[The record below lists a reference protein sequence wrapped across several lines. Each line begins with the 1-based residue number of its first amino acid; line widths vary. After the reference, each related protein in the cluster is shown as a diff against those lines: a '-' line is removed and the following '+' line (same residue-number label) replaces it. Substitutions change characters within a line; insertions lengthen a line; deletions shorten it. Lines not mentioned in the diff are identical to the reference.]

1 MNILYIINSTNGQAM
16 TTLYLRTREI
26 PRNMDNHKEDVM
38 RVKSLVTIGCLSMMV
53 AAGVANASEDAASKV
68 PGVSVSERI
77 GAGGSVYSSS
87 QSDSTGLCSV
97 TGANITE
104 RIGHG
109 GSTYHAK
116 SVGTR
121 ECNGNGRMVD
131 VIERI
136 GVGGSIHP
144 SIYSSSHPIG

>member
-1 MNILYIINSTNGQAM
+1 
-16 TTLYLRTREI
+16 
-26 PRNMDNHKEDVM
+26 M

-77 GAGGSVYSSS
+77 GAGGSVYVSS
-87 QSDSTGLCSV
+87 QSDGVGPCPV
-97 TGANITE
+97 TGVNITE

-109 GSTYHAK
+109 GSIYHAK
-116 SVGTR
+116 SVQVR
-121 ECNGNGRMVD
+121 ECNENGRMVE

-136 GVGGSIHP
+136 GVGGSV
-144 SIYSSSHPIG
+144 YSSSHPIS